1 MRNVSYITC
10 AEDMRGPIET
20 VIRSGVVHRLIQ
32 FLLDESFPKLQ
43 SVIDA
48 NLIPTLVKL
57 AQNAEFDMK
66 KESVCAISNAT
77 LLGSHD
83 QIKYMVEQSCI
94 KPLCDILFCPDV
106 KTILKCLDGME
117 NTLKVGDAEKN
128 AGDDVSWYTRLI
140 EAEGLDKILNLQRH
154 ENIEIYDKAL
164 KILQTYWL
172 EEDDED
178 IQQPPS

>member
-1 MRNVSYITC
+1 
-10 AEDMRGPIET
+10 
-20 VIRSGVVHRLIQ
+20 
-32 FLLDESFPKLQ
+32 
-43 SVIDA
+43 
-48 NLIPTLVKL
+48 
-57 AQNAEFDMK
+57 
-66 KESVCAISNAT
+66 
-77 LLGSHD
+77 
-83 QIKYMVEQSCI
+83 
-94 KPLCDILFCPDV
+94 
-106 KTILKCLDGME
+106 ME
-117 NTLKVGDAEKN
+117 NTLKVGEAEKN